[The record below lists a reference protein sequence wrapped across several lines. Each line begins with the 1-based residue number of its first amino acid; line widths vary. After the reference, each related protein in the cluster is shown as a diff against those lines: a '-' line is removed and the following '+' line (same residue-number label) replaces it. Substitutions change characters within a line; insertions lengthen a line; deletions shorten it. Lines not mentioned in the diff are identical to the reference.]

1 MLVHRGLAIPRLLLL
16 VVFAIYQGYGVYCA
30 VNPFQ
35 HPDEEPPSR
44 LVGLAIWKM
53 FAPYDPT
60 DWRVDFEGQRD
71 GAWEPLPMLD
81 WVPRTPDGGVMW
93 DKAMMLRTP
102 SFRLPFLRRACA
114 RSGLPQ
120 VRAVWRSWPKV
131 PGQPPASAPVTR
143 EKVLAVLDCA
153 EGG

>member
-1 MLVHRGLAIPRLLLL
+1 MHRLTNPLRLLLL
-16 VVFAIYQGYGVYCA
+16 VIFAIYQGYGVYCA
-30 VNPFQ
+30 VNPFR
-35 HPDEEPPSR
+35 HPGDEEPSR
-44 LVGLAIWKM
+44 LVGLVVWKM

-71 GAWEPLPMLD
+71 GAWEALPMLE

-102 SFRLPFLRRACA
+102 SFRLPFLRRACE

-120 VRAVWRSWPKV
+120 VRAVWRTWPKV
-131 PGQPPASAPVTR
+131 PGQAPGSAPVTR
-143 EKVLAVLDCA
+143 EKVLATLRYG

>member
-1 MLVHRGLAIPRLLLL
+1 MHRPTAILRVLLLAI
-16 VVFAIYQGYGVYCA
+16 FAIYQGYGVYCA

-44 LVGLAIWKM
+44 LVGLVIWKM

-60 DWRVDFEGQRD
+60 DWRVDFEGQRQ
-71 GAWEPLPMLD
+71 GAWEPLPMLE

-93 DKAMMLRTP
+93 EKAMILRTP
-102 SFRLPFLRRACA
+102 SFRRPFLRRACQ
-114 RSGLPQ
+114 RSGLPL
-120 VRAVWRSWPKV
+120 VRVVWRSWPKI
-131 PGQPPASAPVTR
+131 PGLAPAGAPVTR
-143 EKVLAVLDCA
+143 EKVLATLDCA